1 MNTIQQAGYPVIA
14 SVARQSKTPCA
25 NRKITGLPRW
35 LRLLAMTG
43 GTVNHENGTA
53 SYEDCHCERSAA
65 IQNTLREPL
74 SHWIAASALSP
85 RNDDGV
91 FRPCGT
97 EFKNAVIAR
106 TAGPWQSSC
115 AAGCNGNLWIAASAL
130 PPRNDDAG
138 VLSNKLT
145 NNLD

>member
-1 MNTIQQAGYPVIA
+1 MPALCKFWMSMLVGA
-14 SVARQSKTPCA
+14 CGS
-25 NRKITGLPRW
+25 GLPRR
-35 LRLLAMTG
+35 LCLLAMTRVFRPC
-43 GTVNHENGTA
+43 GTEFKNAIIARPAGPWQ
-53 SYEDCHCERSAA
+53 SSCAA
-65 IQNTLREPL
+65 GCTGNL
-74 SHWIAASALSP
+74 WIAASALSP
-85 RNDDGV
+85 RNDEGV

-106 TAGPWQSSC
+106 PLGPWQSSC

-130 PPRNDDAG
+130 SPRNDDAG